1 MDNKKL
7 KIKEIFSLAFQFQKK
22 NNFLEAEKLYKQI
35 LDIDSNNT
43 DSIFFL
49 GLIYAQSNNYIKA
62 KTFFER
68 VIKINSKHIDANYNL
83 GLVFEKL
90 KDFKNAINY
99 YEKTIKIDG
108 RNLNAINNLGIIYHE
123 LKEYKKAISYYNE
136 LVKANPNDPEIYN
149 MLGIANYKLGEFKK
163 ATDYYYKAIEIDSN
177 YIRAHNNLGVL
188 FHQTQEFNK
197 SKKHYEKAIEID
209 PHYVDA
215 HFSLGMLFLSMSDFN
230 NGFKKYEWRKK
241 LPGKINISRLT
252 KSLEWNGE
260 DLNNKTILI
269 ESEQG
274 LGDIIQFSR
283 YLYLLNKKY
292 SVNIIFRTIKKV
304 SHLFFRS
311 KFKVI
316 SEEDSIPKHD
326 YYKHLMSLPKIFFE
340 KNKTFAPA
348 LNFIPRDKKIIL
360 KWKEKLS
367 SIKGFKVG
375 INWQGD
381 NNYLVDHLR
390 SVPLN
395 SFEELFKIKNVNFI
409 NLQKGF
415 GLEQIKNFKFKN
427 KIHDFSSEVD
437 NGQKVFEDTIGIL
450 DNIDLLITIDSSLA
464 HLSAT
469 MGRNT
474 WVMLHLRPDWRWNL
488 ITKEFSWYENIKI
501 YRQKEINKWDFV
513 LKNIKKDLVASL

>member
-7 KIKEIFSLAFQFQKK
+7 KIKEIFSLAYQFQKE

-49 GLIYAQSNNYIKA
+49 GLLHAQNNNFIEA
-62 KTFFER
+62 KSFFER
-68 VIKINSKHIDANYNL
+68 VIKINSQHIDANYNL

-90 KDFKNAINY
+90 NDLQNAINY
-99 YEKTIKIDG
+99 YEKTIKIDSK
-108 RNLNAINNLGIIYHE
+108 NFNAINNLGIVHHQ
-123 LKEYKKAISYYNE
+123 LGEYKKAINYYDK
-136 LVKANPNDPEIYN
+136 LIKMNPNDPEIYN
-149 MLGIANYKLGEFKK
+149 MLGIANYKLREFNK
-163 ATDYYYKAIEIDSN
+163 ATDYYYKAIKIDSN

-197 SKKHYEKAIEID
+197 AKKHHEKAIEID
-209 PHYVDA
+209 PNYADA
-215 HFSLGMLFLSMSDFN
+215 HFSLGMLLLSMSDFY
-230 NGFKKYEWRKK
+230 NGFKEYEWRKN
-241 LPGKINISRLT
+241 LPGKPNISKIT

-283 YLYLLNKKY
+283 YLYLLDKKY

-304 SHLFFRS
+304 SHLFSRS
-311 KFKVI
+311 NFKVI
-316 SEEDSIPKHD
+316 SEKDSIPKHD
-326 YYKHLMSLPKIFFE
+326 YYKHLMSLPKIFFD
-340 KNKTFAPA
+340 KNKSFAPVS
-348 LNFIPRDKKIIL
+348 NFIPKDKKIFL

-367 SIKGFKVG
+367 FIDGFKVG

-381 NNYLVDHLR
+381 KNYVVDHLR

-395 SFEELFKIKNVNFI
+395 SFEELLKINNINFI
-409 NLQKGF
+409 SLQKGF
-415 GLEQIKNFKFKN
+415 GLEQIKNFKYKD
-427 KIHDFSSEVD
+427 KIYDFSLEVD
-437 NGQKVFEDTIGIL
+437 NGQNVFEDTIGIL

-469 MGRNT
+469 MGCNT
-474 WVMLHLRPDWRWNL
+474 WLMLHLRPDWRWNL
-488 ITKEFSWYENIKI
+488 ITKEFSWYRNVKI
-501 YRQKEINKWDFV
+501 YRQKEINKWDIV